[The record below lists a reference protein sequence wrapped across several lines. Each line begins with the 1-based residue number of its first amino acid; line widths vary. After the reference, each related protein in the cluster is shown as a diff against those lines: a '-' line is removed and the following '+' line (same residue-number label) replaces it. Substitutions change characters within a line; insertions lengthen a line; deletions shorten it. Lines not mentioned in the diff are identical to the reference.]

1 MFSVPEIV
9 RHYRRGTKALPA
21 DSGGIKRVWG
31 YDNGGK
37 GSMVGGLSHFDA
49 AGNGGNDS
57 KVQGSKARN
66 HRRRRSYHQILT
78 TEVPALISF
87 IQKVTSKFSS
97 GGRSLFARVSASWL
111 AVHLHK
117 REGWCISLTTSK
129 LYLVSLAMIWI
140 SVVLFTSN

>member
-57 KVQGSKARN
+57 KVLRPEIIVADDLIIRFLPRKCRLLFLLY
-66 HRRRRSYHQILT
+66 RR
-78 TEVPALISF
+78 
-87 IQKVTSKFSS
+87 
-97 GGRSLFARVSASWL
+97 
-111 AVHLHK
+111 
-117 REGWCISLTTSK
+117 
-129 LYLVSLAMIWI
+129 
-140 SVVLFTSN
+140 